1 MQENI
6 NIGIDLGTT
15 NSAIGYYQ
23 NGKVNVLK
31 NPKGFKDILPSAV
44 AFRKGRMLI
53 GDKAIEYLSQNAG
66 QVFTAFKRNM
76 GTDYLY
82 KTNDAEYTSIDL
94 SAFILKEVLGFVQN
108 EKLTSA
114 VITIPAAFDTVQSNA
129 TKKAGLAAGLSEVVL
144 LQEPV
149 AACLAYANENNIS
162 LDSKQTWL
170 VYDFGGGTFDSA
182 LVEIDY
188 RELKV
193 IDHLG
198 NNFLG
203 GVDID
208 EAVLKSFVI
217 PRISSK
223 SEVALNYEEVCND
236 SHYLALKQYLLHL
249 IEEAKKEL
257 SLLEAVV
264 LEVDFPPLE
273 LLVDVTLTRTEFNSI
288 VTPIVNATFDLLKE
302 LLQLNNLS
310 FDAINRI
317 VLVGGTTYIPLIR
330 EKLVELSK
338 TMVDNSIDPTTA
350 IVKGAAYFAGT
361 KEKAKR
367 IEANNASTAKNE
379 VECNLVFEP
388 VTNDEEELI
397 TLKCIFNF
405 KGFYRITQESNNYT
419 TSWIEFKNEAAVFVP
434 LLMKQVNHFR
444 IEISDNKKSTLF
456 IKEITI
462 SQGLYSISGQ
472 TLPMDICLE
481 VDAEDGTSFLEPI
494 FKKNSLLP
502 LKKSINKTLT
512 KSISAGED
520 DAIYINVLEGRR
532 GTLPGSNLGIGL
544 IAINGKDL
552 SNDLIKGTTI
562 ELKFSIS
569 ESRDLEIDIYIPSI
583 DLVLKEKFNP
593 HNKVVN
599 IIKLVADSEVALAM
613 VRNEMQKAVTNEQY
627 ELSAKFKSIGEQLQ
641 LLLANAKQDS
651 KEGIYKADE
660 RKRALL
666 KELDDVNRSKH
677 IFNEIESYRKE
688 KDNLLTLLTQ
698 ASFEQQVEAQK
709 IFTEEKDVLNSGD
722 KQLIKNTTLKIQTLN
737 TTLFYQR
744 SENFALIYFQLK
756 TMPEV
761 SYKDYSVVERLLV
774 DGDVALHAKNF
785 DLLKQLCFII
795 SGQLRE
801 DHKGKGA
808 AIFSSI
814 TGLK

>member
-23 NGKVNVLK
+23 NGKVKVLK

-53 GDKAIEYLSQNAG
+53 GDKAIEHLSQNAG

-82 KTNDAEYTSIDL
+82 KTNDATYTSIDL
-94 SAFILKEVLGFVQN
+94 SAFILKEVLGFVQD

-129 TKKAGLAAGLSEVVL
+129 TKKAGLDAGLSEVVL

-217 PRISSK
+217 PSISSK

-236 SHYLALKQYLLHL
+236 SHYLALKQYFLQL

-257 SLLEAVV
+257 SLKETVV

-288 VTPIVNATFDLLKE
+288 ATPIVDATFDLLKE

-379 VECNLVFEP
+379 VEFNLVFEP

-502 LKKSINKTLT
+502 LKKSISKTLT

-520 DAIYINVLEGRR
+520 DAIFINVLEGRR

-552 SNDLIKGTTI
+552 NSDLIKGTTI

-599 IIKLVADSEVALAM
+599 IMKLVTDSEVALVT
-613 VRNEMQKAVTNEQY
+613 VRNEMQKAVTNEQF

-641 LLLANAKQDS
+641 LLLANVKQDS

-688 KDNLLTLLTQ
+688 KDNLLILLTQ
-698 ASFEQQVEAQK
+698 ASFEQQVEARK
-709 IFTEEKDVLNSGD
+709 IFAEEKEVLNSGD
-722 KQLIKNTTLKIQTLN
+722 KQMIKNATLKIQTLN

-761 SYKDYSVVERLLV
+761 SYKDYSVVERLMV
-774 DGDVALHAKNF
+774 DGDEALHAKNF

-795 SGQLRE
+795 GGQLRE
-801 DHKGKGA
+801 DHKGKGT
-808 AIFSSI
+808 AIFGSI